1 MNGTKQTFSIK
12 DLENL
17 SGIKAHTIR
26 IWEKRYKLLSPKRTG
41 TNIRYYT
48 LESLQKLLNVS
59 FLYNNGYKISKI
71 ADINEEKIPVLVKEI
86 LNNDRS
92 ANDYMNKFKLAMINF
107 DQSLFY
113 HAYNSLLNQKS
124 FREIF
129 NDIFIP
135 LLNEIGLLW
144 QTNTIT
150 PAQEHFISNLIKHK
164 ILVNTEKLYQE
175 QPANDQIFVLYL
187 PENEIHEIGLLYLN
201 YELNLHGYKSIY
213 LGQTVPLESLKD
225 ITDSYSEVTF
235 ISYFTVEP
243 KAEKLNEY
251 LKRFNKILENKP
263 ELWLLGKQI
272 LNINQSKL
280 PVNIKTYKTIKD
292 LLSIL

>member
-251 LKRFNKILENKP
+251 LKRFNKTLENKP

-292 LLSIL
+292 LLAIL

>member
-292 LLSIL
+292 LLAIL